1 MSKKKTPTFLGSITS
16 IFKNIENIFLFYA
29 YFPRDVT
36 VFAYSNRS
44 KGIFRDETRIN
55 IYIRRRFSSQL
66 VFPFFQTGKSLRY
79 PFCVPSWWT
88 DVLCLRN
95 ETKKIMGPFCTIFSV
110 SEYWLNICS
119 RSRLYRFALVWT
131 WKWKISAN
139 NASDENFV
147 TLIKTGTFS
156 YERAS
161 KTLSRI
167 FTLYTKL
174 SPKLT
179 ESFPTLLFVII
190 SFSYSEYHE
199 LFELFTDQ
207 TNFISVNYFLFNLIS
222 FLKEDFIT
230 FISRK

>member
-1 MSKKKTPTFLGSITS
+1 MSKKKTPTFIGSITS

-95 ETKKIMGPFCTIFSV
+95 GTKKIMGFFCSIFFSFRILV
-110 SEYWLNICS
+110 KYLFEVTSLSICS
-119 RSRLYRFALVWT
+119 GVNL
-131 WKWKISAN
+131 KM
-139 NASDENFV
+139 EN
-147 TLIKTGTFS
+147 LCK
-156 YERAS
+156 
-161 KTLSRI
+161 
-167 FTLYTKL
+167 
-174 SPKLT
+174 
-179 ESFPTLLFVII
+179 
-190 SFSYSEYHE
+190 
-199 LFELFTDQ
+199 
-207 TNFISVNYFLFNLIS
+207 
-222 FLKEDFIT
+222 
-230 FISRK
+230 